1 MSHYDDNYDAKG
13 HHHTEESEKIVDKEV
28 DKENVRETFEPIC
41 ESSLLASKSLEEIS
55 NASQNN
61 GFTGEPTRQRLFNV
75 SDERLF
81 ESVVNLSL

>member
-1 MSHYDDNYDAKG
+1 MSYYDDNYDANG
-13 HHHTEESEKIVDKEV
+13 HHHTEESKKIVDKEK
-28 DKENVRETFEPIC
+28 DKENGRETFEPIC

-61 GFTGEPTRQRLFNV
+61 GFTGEPTRQRLFNL

-81 ESVVNLSL
+81 ESVVNLSF